1 MQPAEQLAQRFLER
15 HPEAAAEQLAALSP
29 TDAAAAM
36 TGLEVSAALALFA
49 RLPTLAAARCLERL
63 PAEQATA
70 ILAGLPLRESI
81 DVLNRV
87 GPHTREQ
94 YLTAL
99 PARIARPLRIGLGR
113 LRDSVAAL
121 MDTQIAAY
129 PPETPVLRVL
139 ESLDRQSA
147 DHGCQV
153 YVADAHGRFA
163 GVLPLRSLFAAHP
176 HSRVGSLPLMPIAVL
191 PASARSAGLTGHS
204 AWLRHTCLPVVD
216 AEGRLVG
223 VLRRERLSEPARA
236 PLKDTG
242 GPLGMAQTFLESYAA
257 GSALLLELLM
267 KGVGRR
273 G

>member
-1 MQPAEQLAQRFLER
+1 MQPAEQLAQRYLER
-15 HPEAAAEQLAALSP
+15 HPDAAAEQLAALSP
-29 TDAAAAM
+29 AAAAAAM
-36 TGLEVSAALALFA
+36 AGLETSAALALFA
-49 RLPTLAAARCLERL
+49 RLPTLAAAGCLERL
-63 PAEQATA
+63 PADQTTA

-87 GPHTREQ
+87 APKTREQ
-94 YLTAL
+94 YLAAL
-99 PARIARPLRIGLGR
+99 PARVARPLRIGLGR

-121 MDTQIAAY
+121 MDSQVTAQ
-129 PPETPVLRVL
+129 PPDTPVLRVL

-176 HSRVGSLPLMPIAVL
+176 HSRVGSLPLMPVPVL
-191 PASARSAGLTGHS
+191 PASARSVGLAGHP

-236 PLKDTG
+236 PLKDSG
-242 GPLGMAQTFLESYAA
+242 GPLGMVQTFLESYTA
-257 GSALLLELLM
+257 GSALLLELLI
-267 KGVGRR
+267 KGAGRR